1 MKKALAITS
10 VQSQVAFQEKMLV
23 DFVNRNLS
31 SAEKITVETFSED
44 FSAINKWA
52 STNIPVN
59 GRLDIL
65 FADREQEKIDRIILP
80 VYSSFFI
87 TCIKESTGFC
97 KVAWSCSLS

>member
-1 MKKALAITS
+1 MKNPLAITS

-31 SAEKITVETFSED
+31 SAVNITEDSFSED
-44 FSAINKWA
+44 FTTIKWA
-52 STNIPVN
+52 STKIPVN

-65 FADREQEKIDRIILP
+65 SAGKDHEKIERVILP

-87 TCIKESTGFC
+87 TCTKESTGIC
-97 KVAWSCSLS
+97 RVAWCCSMS

>member
-31 SAEKITVETFSED
+31 SAVNIKEDSFSDD
-44 FSAINKWA
+44 FSTIKWA
-52 STNIPVN
+52 STKIPVN

-65 FADREQEKIDRIILP
+65 FAVREQEKIDRIIFP

-87 TCIKESTGFC
+87 TCTKESTGVC
-97 KVAWSCSLS
+97 RVAWCCSMS

>member
-31 SAEKITVETFSED
+31 SAVIITEESFSKD
-44 FSAINKWA
+44 FTSIKWA
-52 STNIPVN
+52 STNIPAN

-65 FADREQEKIDRIILP
+65 FADKEQEKIERIILP

-87 TCIKESTGFC
+87 TCTKESSGIC
-97 KVAWSCSLS
+97 KVAWCCSLS

>member
-1 MKKALAITS
+1 MKNPLAITS

-31 SAEKITVETFSED
+31 SAETLTEESFSDD
-44 FSAINKWA
+44 FLAIKWA

-65 FADREQEKIDRIILP
+65 FADRDQESIDRIILP
-80 VYSSFFI
+80 VYSTFFI
-87 TCIKESTGFC
+87 TCTKESTGIC
-97 KVAWSCSLS
+97 RVAWCCSMS